1 MLPPRLLL
9 QPHPHT
15 DMNGSP
21 SGEPI
26 RVETLTGNALVQ
38 SIDALAALRITVFRA
53 FPYLYDGD
61 AAYERDYLSAYAASR
76 DAVVIGAF
84 DGDTLIGA
92 ATAAPMEDHAQ
103 AFAAPFAARGHDLAD
118 ILYCGESVLLPAYR
132 GRGLGHAFF
141 DGREA
146 HARALGRSFVT
157 FCAVIR
163 PTNHPARPTDYAP
176 LDPFWRKR
184 GYAPLDDIIADFPW
198 KDVGEP
204 CETPKSMQFW
214 MKAI

>member
-1 MLPPRLLL
+1 ME
-9 QPHPHT
+9 
-15 DMNGSP
+15 GSP
-21 SGEPI
+21 QGEPI
-26 RVETLTGNALVQ
+26 RVETLTGRALVQ
-38 SIDALAALRITVFRA
+38 SIDALAALRISVFRA

-61 AAYERDYLSAYAASR
+61 AAYERDYLNAYAASR

-84 DGDTLIGA
+84 DGDILIGA

-103 AFAAPFAARGHDLAD
+103 AFATPFEARGHDLSD
-118 ILYCGESVLLPAYR
+118 ILYFGESVLLPAYR

-146 HARALGRSFVT
+146 HARALGRSFAA

-163 PTNHPARPTDYAP
+163 PEDHPSRPADYAA

-184 GYAPLDDIIADFPW
+184 GYAPLEGVTADFPW
-198 KDVGEP
+198 RDIGEAA
-204 CETPKSMQFW
+204 ETSKPMQFW
-214 MKAI
+214 MKAL